1 MNCES
6 CFIPSDDLCQNFYID
21 CKNSYLILE
30 YIEGGELFDHL
41 TSRGR
46 LPEKEAIRYFR
57 QIMSGIDYCQHFN
70 ICHRDLKPENLLL
83 DGEGN
88 IKIADFGMA
97 ALQPQ
102 GSLLDTPCGSPH
114 YASPEIVSGKQYD
127 GARSDIWSC
136 GVVLFALLAGYLPFD
151 HENIRELLQK
161 VMRGRFNM
169 PQEFSNEAQDLIW
182 RMLTVD
188 PKARITIEQIWR
200 HPLVRRHAPID
211 PQTGLET
218 DRGPTPPSSTDIGRP
233 VNSKMDIDREILK
246 NLQTLWQG
254 IREKEL
260 VERLLS
266 NA

>member
-1 MNCES
+1 M
-6 CFIPSDDLCQNFYID
+6 
-21 CKNSYLILE
+21 
-30 YIEGGELFDHL
+30 
-41 TSRGR
+41 
-46 LPEKEAIRYFR
+46 RYFR

-83 DGEGN
+83 DAEGN

-102 GSLLDTPCGSPH
+102 GSLLRTPCGSPH

-136 GVVLFALLAGYLPFD
+136 GIVLFALLAGYLPFD
-151 HENIRELLQK
+151 HDNVKDLLQK
-161 VMRGRFNM
+161 VILGRFDM
-169 PQEFSNEAQDLIW
+169 PQGFSNEAQDLLW

-188 PKARITIEQIWR
+188 PKARITMQQIWR
-200 HPLVRRHAPID
+200 HPLVKRHALID
-211 PQTGLET
+211 PQTGLEM
-218 DRGPTPPSSTDIGRP
+218 DRGPRPPNPRDIGRP
-233 VNSKMDIDREILK
+233 VSNRMDIDREILK

-254 IREKEL
+254 VREREL

-266 NA
+266 KV